1 MPIFDLRAE
10 LSFCHAALAL
20 LLISVCVFWIG
31 LPTHASG
38 PAQLF
43 ATQVSVR
50 GLQHPRSLGLLAR
63 PPAITQP
70 HVVPTSSGAGVRGVA
85 ARQPS
90 ALGALSPMSAR
101 LVSNAYPTP
110 DSAPQSGLME
120 RALGDVLID
129 LSLLAM
135 AVGMM
140 GLMGARPKDA
150 WGLAGRRSLA
160 LYASNADMEVTDG
173 QGSYQVKVQEGNF
186 FQRLGKRMRNM
197 CGNNLNRKQLMKLG
211 VFVLLSYGCVSN
223 CFMAVCFSVSWYLHC
238 VQYGLSPLAAGQWS
252 KFLLIYVG
260 VYAVNN
266 VLRPLRVSIAIAIAP
281 FFEKAV
287 HFIERRTGFGR
298 RASCAVLVFV
308 VNILG
313 TFSLLLCG
321 ASVASIAAGLPLPR

>member
-1 MPIFDLRAE
+1 MENTLQNQEEPRWGTLRHGHKEMAIYTDGLQVGLGALACGDVGAGVQLEIVMFVLTTVILSPNMPIFDLRAE

-160 LYASNADMEVTDG
+160 LYASNADMEVC
-173 QGSYQVKVQEGNF
+173 EMF
-186 FQRLGKRMRNM
+186 PI
-197 CGNNLNRKQLMKLG
+197 
-211 VFVLLSYGCVSN
+211 
-223 CFMAVCFSVSWYLHC
+223 
-238 VQYGLSPLAAGQWS
+238 SPLRPQ
-252 KFLLIYVG
+252 G
-260 VYAVNN
+260 VSTWMHPAN
-266 VLRPLRVSIAIAIAP
+266 
-281 FFEKAV
+281 
-287 HFIERRTGFGR
+287 GDG
-298 RASCAVLVFV
+298 SCPPP
-308 VNILG
+308 
-313 TFSLLLCG
+313 CG
-321 ASVASIAAGLPLPR
+321 PNTEQ